1 MTGGLIIQTFH
12 RASLQISAARVEVC
26 IEMSTFL
33 KHHMFGCNPQ
43 FCRAGGKCFVR
54 RLSRESSCRRGS
66 ADVSQSQVEATR
78 QPAAAVTRR
87 LQGDPDQTGQQN
99 QRCSQE
105 EAEEGRGERGGGG
118 GGGTAGGGH
127 TVEEKVEV
135 FVTGARKSTLDNRWR
150 RELQPAQL
158 NVSSAEHL

>member
-1 MTGGLIIQTFH
+1 
-12 RASLQISAARVEVC
+12 
-26 IEMSTFL
+26 
-33 KHHMFGCNPQ
+33 MFSCKRQ
-43 FCRAGGKCFVR
+43 FCRAGGKCFVPDVHESLR
-54 RLSRESSCRRGS
+54 TSSCRRRS

-105 EAEEGRGERGGGG
+105 EVEEGRGERGGGGG

-135 FVTGARKSTLDNRWR
+135 FVTGARKSTFGQQVEERTTTSTT
-150 RELQPAQL
+150 
-158 NVSSAEHL
+158 V

>member
-1 MTGGLIIQTFH
+1 
-12 RASLQISAARVEVC
+12 
-26 IEMSTFL
+26 
-33 KHHMFGCNPQ
+33 MFSCKRQ
-43 FCRAGGKCFVR
+43 FCRAGGKCFVPDVHESLR
-54 RLSRESSCRRGS
+54 TSSCRRRS

-99 QRCSQE
+99 QRSRE
-105 EAEEGRGERGGGG
+105 EVEEGRGERGGGGG

-135 FVTGARKSTLDNRWR
+135 FVTGARKSTFGQQVEERTTTSTT
-150 RELQPAQL
+150 
-158 NVSSAEHL
+158 V